1 MSSIPEYVKDYLDR
15 FPQTTGAELSRALH
29 IPGRSARR
37 YVKNYKSSKRF
48 TSVDDRREV
57 LREYLGTT
65 YSPAP
70 PKRNFKEIT
79 IAAVGDFHGQPD
91 PRIISEL
98 VKCNADIYVFGGDT
112 FDQAQAS
119 RWPSETKKQA
129 NRRKQE
135 SCRDEIAEMR
145 VVIETLLEETDGEI
159 HILLGNHDV
168 RVLKRILEVFPDW
181 VLNYYKDPMELLCD
195 GLEDR
200 VQLVGKDID
209 LRFPNG
215 EIYATGM
222 HNEFVYV
229 LGDVLFSHM
238 NFSSSRTEPAVSKL
252 YRMWFTDW
260 ERSLNLRH
268 INVIVHFHVHQRTMM
283 SVAGGHLLLI
293 EPGMGG
299 MAETENYKYD
309 YNAKWRPSVR
319 GFLVFKQVDGVTDPE
334 SIQLVAPYL
343 TKF

>member
-65 YSPAP
+65 SSPAP
-70 PKRNFKEIT
+70 PKRNSKEIT

-215 EIYATGM
+215 EI
-222 HNEFVYV
+222 
-229 LGDVLFSHM
+229 L
-238 NFSSSRTEPAVSKL
+238 
-252 YRMWFTDW
+252 
-260 ERSLNLRH
+260 SLIH
-268 INVIVHFHVHQRTMM
+268 I
-283 SVAGGHLLLI
+283 
-293 EPGMGG
+293 
-299 MAETENYKYD
+299 
-309 YNAKWRPSVR
+309 
-319 GFLVFKQVDGVTDPE
+319 
-334 SIQLVAPYL
+334 
-343 TKF
+343 